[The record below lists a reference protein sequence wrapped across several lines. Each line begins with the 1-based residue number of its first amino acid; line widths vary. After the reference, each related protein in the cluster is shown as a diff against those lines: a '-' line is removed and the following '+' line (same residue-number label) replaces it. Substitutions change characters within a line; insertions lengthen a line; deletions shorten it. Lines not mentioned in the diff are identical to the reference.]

1 MALGG
6 DITQNN
12 GNGGESIYGDVF
24 NDENFKIKHDRRG
37 LVAMRNQW
45 GEDSNGSQFFI
56 SFANN
61 YWMDNQSMV
70 FGEIT
75 EDSRPIL
82 DQIEA

>member
-1 MALGG
+1 MALAG

-12 GNGGESIYGDVF
+12 GNGGESIYSEVF
-24 NDENFKIKHDRRG
+24 NDEKFPIKHDRRG

-61 YWMDNQSMV
+61 YWMDN
-70 FGEIT
+70 
-75 EDSRPIL
+75 
-82 DQIEA
+82 